1 MNPDT
6 DHILSFTCAAC
17 QSPLTVPAALA
28 GVTGPCPICRE
39 MITAPDPGAVAPPLS
54 PPGASRPS
62 GSPPLRVDGPPEKAS
77 IFTKVCVALF
87 LLLIASPFLIFGGM
101 LLDMKGQ
108 FDDKQAAHE
117 SSEEYQLINVID
129 QIVHPKDP
137 KWQAQGGADVTQG
150 AILLERTRMLNQD
163 QVQTGKPFDISML
176 MGGGT
181 PSR

>member
-1 MNPDT
+1 MNPDA
-6 DHILSFTCAAC
+6 DHVLSFTCAAC

-28 GVTGPCPICRE
+28 GVTGPCPLCRE
-39 MITAPDPGAVAPPLS
+39 TITAPAPGADTPPPS
-54 PPGASRPS
+54 PSRARRPS
-62 GSPPLRVDGPPEKAS
+62 GLPPPRVDGPPEKTS
-77 IFTKVCVALF
+77 LFIKVGVALF

-129 QIVHPKDP
+129 QIVHPNDP
-137 KWQAQGGADVTQG
+137 KWQTQGGADVTQG
-150 AILLERTRMLNQD
+150 AIILERTRMLNQD
-163 QVQTGKPFDISML
+163 QIQTGKPFDISTL